1 MIPLKVT
8 AKTSITD
15 FIDAYWLNDQDRVTE
30 ERAKIH
36 YRNRTRWQNVMPA
49 VAKALPTLWEV
60 SFGPGWREAQG
71 HFVHFEV
78 ATLKKVYDAVMDGT
92 GEGVEYVITEVF
104 PEEIA
109 HITRPMLKTMW
120 KKYTV

>member
-8 AKTSITD
+8 AKTPITA
-15 FIDAYWLNDQDRVTE
+15 FIDAYWFNDQGRVTE

-49 VAKALPTLWEV
+49 VVKALPALWEA
-60 SFGPGWREAQG
+60 SFGPDWREEQG
-71 HFVHFEV
+71 RFVHFEV

-92 GEGVEYVITEVF
+92 GEGVEHVITEVF
-104 PEEIA
+104 PEETA

-120 KKYTV
+120 KSYVV

>member
-1 MIPLKVT
+1 MIPLK
-8 AKTSITD
+8 ASANTSITD
-15 FIDAYWLNDQDRVTE
+15 FIDAYWSNDRHRVAE
-30 ERAKIH
+30 ERAGIH

-49 VAKALPTLWEV
+49 VMKALPALWEA
-60 SFGPGWREAQG
+60 SFGPDWREAQG
-71 HFVHFEV
+71 RFVFFEV

-92 GEGVEYVITEVF
+92 GEGVEYVVTEVF

>member
-8 AKTSITD
+8 ANTSITA
-15 FIDAYWLNDQDRVTE
+15 FIDAYWSNDQGRVVE
-30 ERAKIH
+30 ERAGIH
-36 YRNRTRWQNVMPA
+36 YRNRTRWQNVLPA
-49 VAKALPTLWEV
+49 VVKALPALWEATY
-60 SFGPGWREAQG
+60 GPNWREEQAG
-71 HFVHFEV
+71 RPYFELGV
-78 ATLKKVYDAVMDGT
+78 LRKVYSAVMDGT

>member
-8 AKTSITD
+8 ANTSITD
-15 FIDAYWLNDQDRVTE
+15 FIDAYWANDQGRVAE
-30 ERAKIH
+30 ERAGIH

-49 VAKALPTLWEV
+49 VVKALPALWEAH
-60 SFGPGWREAQG
+60 FGPDWREAQG
-71 HFVHFEV
+71 RFVFFEI
-78 ATLKKVYDAVMDGT
+78 ATLRKVYTAVMDGT
-92 GEGVEYVITEVF
+92 GEGVEQVVTELF
-104 PEEIA
+104 PEEVA

>member
-8 AKTSITD
+8 ANTSITD
-15 FIDAYWLNDQDRVTE
+15 FIDAYWSNDRDRVAE
-30 ERAKIH
+30 ERGKIH

-49 VAKALPTLWEV
+49 VVKTLPALWEI
-60 SFGPGWREAQG
+60 SHGPDWREVQG
-71 HFVHFEV
+71 HFVFFEV

-92 GEGVEYVITEVF
+92 GAGVEYVATEVF

>member
-8 AKTSITD
+8 ANTSITD
-15 FIDAYWLNDQDRVTE
+15 FIDAYWSDDQGRVAE
-30 ERAKIH
+30 ERAAVH

-49 VAKALPTLWEV
+49 VVKALPTLWEI
-60 SFGPGWREAQG
+60 SHGPDWREVQG
-71 HFVHFEV
+71 HFVFFEV

-120 KKYTV
+120 KSYVV